1 MKFDLVFEGGG
12 AKGFGFIGALKA
24 FEEHGHQPQRVI
36 GTSAG
41 AVIAS
46 LLAAGYTP
54 DRMRELVAEKAI
66 VEGKSKSRLS
76 TFLDRPDRHRE
87 RKELDDCELVP
98 RFGHFALEQ
107 LLALFLQTPDGDHLF
122 SLLEHGGWYVG
133 DAFTAWLK
141 EKLDSAQE
149 GVQFSGCTLE
159 QFHDLT
165 QRDLSLVASDTYVG
179 EMLVL
184 NHRTAP
190 RCPLVAAVR
199 MSMSFPFI
207 WQEIVWKEE
216 WGTYRGRWKAGNVI
230 ADGGLLSN
238 FPIHLLLRPPAHEYI
253 LEIMGNPPEDEE
265 VGIMG
270 LLLDHNRALDTT
282 ATSGVSP
289 KPDHWLLHRPL
300 RLLNT
305 ALGAYD
311 SDYILENEAYI
322 CRIPVQGY
330 GVTDFDLSED
340 RLEALI
346 GSGYNAM
353 VAHLMK
359 QPERPFNQRC
369 MVDVSRGNT
378 REAG

>member
-24 FEEHGHQPQRVI
+24 FEEHEHKAQRLI

-41 AVIAS
+41 AIIAT

-54 DRMRELVAEKAI
+54 DQMRELVSEK
-66 VEGKSKSRLS
+66 VETDGKTKSRLS
-76 TFLDRPDRHRE
+76 TFLDCPDRREE
-87 RKELDDCELVP
+87 RKMLHDSDLA
-98 RFGHFALEQ
+98 H
-107 LLALFLQTPDGDHLF
+107 LLGQIGMSQFLQGLLLETKTYDHLF

-133 DAFTAWLK
+133 DAFTDWLK
-141 EKLDSAQE
+141 EKLDA
-149 GVQFSGCTLE
+149 VQHDVCYSTCTLE
-159 QFHDLT
+159 DFHNQT
-165 QRDLSLVASDTYVG
+165 QRDLSLVASDTSVG

-207 WQEIVWKEE
+207 WQEMVWKEE

-238 FPIHLLLRPPAHEYI
+238 FPIHLLLPSPDHPYI
-253 LEIMGNPPEDEE
+253 LEIMGDEPEDKEI
-265 VGIMG
+265 GIMG

-282 ATSGVSP
+282 ATSGPTVQ
-289 KPDHWLLHRPL
+289 PDHWFLHRPL

-311 SDYILENEAYI
+311 YDYILENEAYI

-330 GVTDFDLSED
+330 GVTDFDLTED

-353 VAHLMK
+353 VAHLQK
-359 QPERPFNQRC
+359 TPERPFSQRK
-369 MVDVSRGNT
+369 SF
-378 REAG
+378 